1 MTNERTFKSGDEML
15 AAMVKETVDR
25 LEFAIATR
33 GHASMAVA
41 GGRFPK
47 PLFQTLSQARLDWSK
62 VIGISQFSGAPF
74 SISSGVEVTLI
85 GSNVNFAL

>member
-15 AAMVKETVDR
+15 AAMVKETIDR

-47 PLFQTLSQARLDWSK
+47 PLFQTLSQARLVYQQSTECPLC
-62 VIGISQFSGAPF
+62 VAENI
-74 SISSGVEVTLI
+74 
-85 GSNVNFAL
+85 